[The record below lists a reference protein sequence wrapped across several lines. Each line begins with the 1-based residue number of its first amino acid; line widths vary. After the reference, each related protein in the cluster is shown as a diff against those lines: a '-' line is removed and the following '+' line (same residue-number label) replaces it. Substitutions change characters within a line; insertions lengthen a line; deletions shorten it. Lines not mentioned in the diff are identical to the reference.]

1 MKLIVNNKR
10 VNFEY
15 FIEDTFQAGIVLEGS
30 EVKSL
35 RAGEA
40 SLLDSFVFLRNKEV
54 FLKNMYIK
62 PYKQATSYV
71 PNERRD
77 RKLLL
82 QKREILKLDRAV
94 KEKGLTIVPTKV
106 YFKDNLVKVEI
117 ATAKGKKLFD
127 KRETIKRREQD
138 RDINRQLK
146 NYS

>member
-1 MKLIVNNKR
+1 MKLIVNNKKA
-10 VNFEY
+10 NFEY
-15 FIEDTFQAGIVLEGS
+15 FIFDRFEAGIVLEGS

-35 RAGEA
+35 RKGEA
-40 SLLDSFVFLRNKEV
+40 SLLDSFVFVRNQEV

-62 PYKQATSYV
+62 PYEQSTAFT
-71 PNERRD
+71 PDARRD

-82 QKREILKLDRAV
+82 SKREILKIDRAV
-94 KEKGLTIVPTKV
+94 KEKSLTIVPTKV

-138 RDINRQLK
+138 RDVECRLK
-146 NYS
+146 NY

>member
-1 MKLIVNNKR
+1 MKLIVNNKKA
-10 VNFEY
+10 NFEY
-15 FIEDTFQAGIVLEGS
+15 FIFDRFEAGIVLEGS

-35 RAGEA
+35 RKGEA
-40 SLLDSFVFLRNKEV
+40 SLLDSFVFVRNQEV

-62 PYKQATSYV
+62 PYEQSTAFT
-71 PNERRD
+71 PDARRD

-82 QKREILKLDRAV
+82 SKREILKIDRAV
-94 KEKGLTIVPTKV
+94 KEKSLTIVPTKV

-138 RDINRQLK
+138 RDVERRLK
-146 NYS
+146 NY

>member
-1 MKLIVNNKR
+1 MKLIVNNKKA
-10 VNFEY
+10 NFEY
-15 FIEDTFQAGIVLEGS
+15 FLEDFFEAGIVLEGA

-35 RAGEA
+35 RNGEA
-40 SLLDSFVFLRNKEV
+40 SLLDTFVFIRNNEV

-62 PYKQATSYV
+62 PYKQSTLFT
-71 PNERRD
+71 PDERRD

-82 QKREILKLDRAV
+82 SKREILKLNRAV
-94 KEKGLTIVPTKV
+94 KEKGLTIIPTKL

-138 RDINRQLK
+138 REISRKLK
-146 NYS
+146 NY

>member
-1 MKLIVNNKR
+1 MKLIVNNKKA
-10 VNFEY
+10 NFEY
-15 FIEDTFQAGIVLEGS
+15 FIEDRFEAGIVLEGS

-35 RAGEA
+35 RNGEA
-40 SLLDSFVFLRNKEV
+40 SLLDSFVFIRNGEV

-71 PNERRD
+71 PDERRD

-82 QKREILKLDRAV
+82 SKKEILKLDRQV
-94 KEKGLTIVPTKV
+94 KEKALAIIPTKV

-117 ATAKGKKLFD
+117 ATAKGKKLVD

-138 RDINRQLK
+138 REISRKLK
-146 NYS
+146 NF

>member
-1 MKLIVNNKR
+1 MKLIVNNKKAY
-10 VNFEY
+10 FEY
-15 FIEDTFQAGIVLEGS
+15 FIEDTFEAGIVLEGS

-35 RAGEA
+35 RGGEA
-40 SLLDSFVFLRNKEV
+40 SLLDSFVFLRNHEV

-62 PYKQATSYV
+62 PYKQATSYI

-146 NYS
+146 NF

>member
-1 MKLIVNNKR
+1 MKLIVNNKKA
-10 VNFEY
+10 NFEY
-15 FIEDTFQAGIVLEGS
+15 FIFDRFEAGIVLEGS

-35 RAGEA
+35 RKGEA
-40 SLLDSFVFLRNKEV
+40 SLLDSFVFVRNQEV

-62 PYKQATSYV
+62 PYEQSTAFT
-71 PNERRD
+71 PDARRD

-82 QKREILKLDRAV
+82 SKREILKIDRAV
-94 KEKGLTIVPTKV
+94 KEKSLTIVPIKV

-138 RDINRQLK
+138 RDVERRLK
-146 NYS
+146 NY

>member
-1 MKLIVNNKR
+1 MKLIVNNKKA
-10 VNFEY
+10 NFEY
-15 FIEDTFQAGIVLEGS
+15 FIFERFEAGIVLEGS

-35 RAGEA
+35 RKGEA
-40 SLLDSFVFLRNKEV
+40 SLLDSFVFVRNQEV

-62 PYKQATSYV
+62 PYEQSTAFT
-71 PNERRD
+71 PDARRD

-82 QKREILKLDRAV
+82 SKREILKIDRAV
-94 KEKGLTIVPTKV
+94 KEKSLTIVPTKV

-138 RDINRQLK
+138 RDVERRLK
-146 NYS
+146 NY

>member
-1 MKLIVNNKR
+1 
-10 VNFEY
+10 
-15 FIEDTFQAGIVLEGS
+15 
-30 EVKSL
+30 
-35 RAGEA
+35 
-40 SLLDSFVFLRNKEV
+40 
-54 FLKNMYIK
+54 MYIK